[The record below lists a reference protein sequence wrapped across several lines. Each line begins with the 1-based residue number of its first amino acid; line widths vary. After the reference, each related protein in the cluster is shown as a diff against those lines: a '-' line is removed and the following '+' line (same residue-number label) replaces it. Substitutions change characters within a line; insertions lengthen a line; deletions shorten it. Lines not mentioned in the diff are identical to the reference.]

1 MTVTVSSAPIHV
13 QRDTLTNHD
22 FALCAE
28 TSGETVDFP
37 LGIAAVLA
45 LRALIAS
52 KALPDN
58 AIMLGYAAIWHEELR
73 PGAFRTEMSIAEADA
88 PRMRYQRVVI
98 AYRTHDG
105 GDDGRLLVEQR
116 QEVLWP
122 VTA

>member
-1 MTVTVSSAPIHV
+1 MTVTVGSAPIHV
-13 QRDTLTNHD
+13 QRETLTNHD
-22 FALCAE
+22 FSQCAE

-58 AIMLGYAAIWHEELR
+58 AIMMGYAATWHEELR
-73 PGAFRTEMSIAEADA
+73 PGAFRTEMSIAEVDA
-88 PRMRYQRVVI
+88 PRTRYQRVVI

-105 GDDGRLLVEQR
+105 GDGRLLVEQR